1 MSRCWRSCG
10 GGWGFSGRF
19 WSVLPFRRVPPG
31 RGSANGENR
40 PQAAVATVPPNRQG
54 SGQRM
59 ARHCRAP
66 ATKVNRRRQRR
77 RPMPLS
83 HPSQRRISRRYR
95 SLANHFCG
103 RLPSHAQPGFAQR
116 KRNTGR
122 TQLSSRS
129 SSRRWIRTSSV
140 LPHRGQPTPSPCV
153 AGAWTPSGGYS
164 ECDSGIATP
173 LPNTH
178 FRQPPSRRSS
188 GHLLAGSFRS
198 T

>member
-1 MSRCWRSCG
+1 VLGQRQRRACCAASSRARPRTD
-10 GGWGFSGRF
+10 FPA
-19 WSVLPFRRVPPG
+19 LPL
-31 RGSANGENR
+31 NR
-40 PQAAVATVPPNRQG
+40 PDSV
-54 SGQRM
+54 QRM
-59 ARHCRAP
+59 ARLSGSP
-66 ATKVNRRRQRR
+66 ATQVNRRRQRQ
-77 RPMPLS
+77 RPMPWSL
-83 HPSQRRISRRYR
+83 PSQRRRSRRYR

-103 RLPSHAQPGFAQR
+103 RFPSHAQPGFAQR

-140 LPHRGQPTPSPCV
+140 LPHRGQPTPSPC
-153 AGAWTPSGGYS
+153 APGGWTPSGGYS

-178 FRQPPSRRSS
+178 FRRPPSRRSS
-188 GHLLAGSFRS
+188 GHFLVGSFRS